1 MSYTKLV
8 IATLEVPGFHVWADA
23 PAIVQ
28 HLKARHRHLFR
39 FVVAVQVTGSD
50 REAEFHLLRARMEG
64 CLEDLYERGIH
75 GFEFGGR
82 SCEMLAEALITKLHE
97 EDGIDAA
104 WCEVWED
111 REHGAR
117 VEVA

>member
-1 MSYTKLV
+1 MRKKKQV
-8 IATLEVPGFHVWADA
+8 IATLEVPGFHLWANA
-23 PAIVQ
+23 PAIVM
-28 HLKARHRHLFR
+28 HLKVRHRHLFR
-39 FVVAVQVTGSD
+39 FIVAMDVEGSD
-50 REAEFHLLRARMEG
+50 REAEFHLLRVRMEG
-64 CLEDLYERGIH
+64 CLQDLYERGLH

-82 SCEMLAEALITKLHE
+82 SCEMLAEELIAKLAT
-97 EDGIDAA
+97 EDGIEAS